1 MNKPK
6 GKISV
11 GLIDDEENI
20 RLTVG
25 ASLNFEDDIVC
36 DQSFGTCETALHEL
50 KEGHHCLDVILLD
63 IGLPGMN
70 GLEGIKRLKQLSPS
84 TKIVMMTVDERDRSI
99 LQALADGASGYIVK
113 GASFTGQYVAHAV
126 REVDKEGI
134 FLDPG
139 ISKKV
144 VEMLKSAS
152 SPARDYGLTE
162 REKEV
167 LGLIVEGFWLEEIGK
182 KLNIT
187 YNTAASHYKSIC
199 SKLDVHDK
207 GQLVRRAIL
216 DHLI

>member
-1 MNKPK
+1 
-6 GKISV
+6 
-11 GLIDDEENI
+11 
-20 RLTVG
+20 
-25 ASLNFEDDIVC
+25 
-36 DQSFGTCETALHEL
+36 
-50 KEGHHCLDVILLD
+50 
-63 IGLPGMN
+63 
-70 GLEGIKRLKQLSPS
+70 
-84 TKIVMMTVDERDRSI
+84 
-99 LQALADGASGYIVK
+99 VK

>member
-36 DQSFGTCETALHEL
+36 GQLFGTCETALHEL
-50 KEGHHCLDVILLD
+50 KEGHHALDVILLD
-63 IGLPGMN
+63 IGLPGIN
-70 GLEGIKRLKQLSPS
+70 GLDGIKRLKQLSPS
-84 TKIVMMTVDERDRSI
+84 TKILMMTVDDRDRSI
-99 LQALADGASGYIVK
+99 LQALTDGANGYIVK
-113 GASFTGQYVAHAV
+113 GSSFTGQYVAHAI

-134 FLDPG
+134 FLDPS

-152 SPARDYGLTE
+152 SPARNCGLTE

-167 LGLIVEGFWLEEIGK
+167 LGLIVEGVWLEEIGK

-199 SKLDVHDK
+199 SKVGVHDK